1 MQITSPERL
10 VQFKNL
16 LQQELFPVIESAVGP
31 LSKEG
36 RLLAA
41 VISMQPLARFVKERR
56 SYTGRPPSDRVR
68 LATAFFAKTI
78 FRICNRPAP
87 DRTALNGHAITAA
100 VRL

>member
-31 LSKEG
+31 LSQEG

-41 VISMQPLARFVKERR
+41 IVSMQPLARFVKERR
-56 SYTGRPPSDRVR
+56 S
-68 LATAFFAKTI
+68 
-78 FRICNRPAP
+78 
-87 DRTALNGHAITAA
+87 
-100 VRL
+100 